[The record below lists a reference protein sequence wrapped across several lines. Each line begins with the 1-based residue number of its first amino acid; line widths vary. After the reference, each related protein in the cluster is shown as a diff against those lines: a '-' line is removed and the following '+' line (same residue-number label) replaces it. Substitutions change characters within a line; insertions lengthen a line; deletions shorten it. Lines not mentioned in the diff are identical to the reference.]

1 MKGPTARSSVN
12 DRFCATTSATSSG
25 HRKALRA
32 ARRNARERMPLS
44 RSAFRASSSAISV
57 FDGTFENRFR
67 LELQGASQTTAGW
80 QHSLVAP
87 NSSPNAILV
96 MMAETVEEISRKPEI
111 RKELQ
116 RASGEKRTEKVK
128 AHGRD
133 RLWFIIHA
141 LVLAGCI
148 AAYVILSWKLIPL
161 PQSALSL
168 FARILRGTALVV
180 IILGIARAIS
190 VYGLGRIE
198 DPSTRF
204 TLQRIL
210 HLVVAIVIAVI
221 AISIIFVNWYAALAA
236 VGVGSIIVGLA
247 IQTPMKS
254 FIAWIYILVRQPYRV
269 GDRIQIGDATGD
281 VIDVGY
287 LDTTLWEFG
296 GKYISGDHPSGRLIK
311 FPNEKVL
318 DELIYNYSW
327 PLFPYI
333 WNEVK
338 FQVAY
343 NADLEFIAKTMQ
355 KITEEEL
362 GREMIER
369 VETYRDLLARTP
381 VDELDVH
388 EHPRVIFRVGENTWL
403 EAIVRYL
410 VAPREA
416 GHVKTR
422 LIKKLLA
429 ALNAAPDKVMFP
441 AGANR

>member
-1 MKGPTARSSVN
+1 MPETETAEELAKKPEVRQELERAGDKKPATKVKV
-12 DRFCATTSATSSG
+12 ATTD
-25 HRKALRA
+25 K
-32 ARRNARERMPLS
+32 
-44 RSAFRASSSAISV
+44 F
-57 FDGTFENRFR
+57 
-67 LELQGASQTTAGW
+67 
-80 QHSLVAP
+80 
-87 NSSPNAILV
+87 
-96 MMAETVEEISRKPEI
+96 
-111 RKELQ
+111 
-116 RASGEKRTEKVK
+116 
-128 AHGRD
+128 
-133 RLWFIIHA
+133 WFFTHA
-141 LVLAGCI
+141 LLLLGCAVLY
-148 AAYVILSWKLIPL
+148 YVIGTKLLPL
-161 PQSALSL
+161 IQSEVDLGRR
-168 FARILRGTALVV
+168 FLRGFALVV
-180 IILGIARAIS
+180 IVLATAKAVRVYAI
-190 VYGLGRIE
+190 GRIE
-198 DPSTRF
+198 DTVTRF
-204 TLQRIL
+204 TLRRIL
-210 HLVVAIVIAVI
+210 LLVAGLLIAVI
-221 AISIIFVNWYAALAA
+221 VISVVFVNWYGALTAL
-236 VGVGSIIVGLA
+236 GIGSIIVGLA
-247 IQTPMKS
+247 VQTPMKS
-254 FIAWIYILVRQPYRV
+254 FIAWIYILVRRPYQV
-269 GDRIQIGDATGD
+269 GDRVKIGDATGD

-296 GKYISGDHPSGRLIK
+296 GQYLSTDHPSGRLIK

-388 EHPRVIFRVGENTWL
+388 EHPRVIFRVADNTWL

-416 GHVKTR
+416 GRVKTR

-429 ALNAAPDKVMFP
+429 ALNAAPEKVMFP
-441 AGANR
+441 AGAAR

>member
-1 MKGPTARSSVN
+1 
-12 DRFCATTSATSSG
+12 
-25 HRKALRA
+25 
-32 ARRNARERMPLS
+32 
-44 RSAFRASSSAISV
+44 
-57 FDGTFENRFR
+57 
-67 LELQGASQTTAGW
+67 
-80 QHSLVAP
+80 
-87 NSSPNAILV
+87 
-96 MMAETVEEISRKPEI
+96 MMAETAEELRKRPEI
-111 RKELQ
+111 RKELE
-116 RASGEKRTEKVK
+116 RTTGETHREKIQPPD
-128 AHGRD
+128 RD
-133 RLWFIIHA
+133 RFWFVAYAVA
-141 LVLAGCI
+141 LAICAVSYFLVSAN
-148 AAYVILSWKLIPL
+148 LIPL
-161 PQSALSL
+161 PQGGLDISK
-168 FARILRGTALVV
+168 RILRGAVLITIVLAAARAMSVY
-180 IILGIARAIS
+180 GIAR
-190 VYGLGRIE
+190 IE
-198 DPSTRF
+198 DASTRF
-204 TLQRIL
+204 TLQRIA
-210 HLVVAIVIAVI
+210 HLVVGLAVALIVV
-221 AISIIFVNWYAALAA
+221 SIVFVNWYGAVAAL
-236 VGVGSIIVGLA
+236 GVGSIIIGLA
-247 IQTPMKS
+247 VQTPMKS
-254 FIAWIYILVRQPYRV
+254 FIAWIYILVRQPFRV
-269 GDRIQIGDATGD
+269 GDRIKIGDATGD

-296 GKYISGDHPSGRLIK
+296 GQYITGDHPSGRLIK

-362 GREMIER
+362 GQEMLKR
-369 VETYRDLLARTP
+369 VETFRDLLARTP

-388 EHPRVIFRVGENTWL
+388 EHPRVIFRVADNTWL

-416 GHVKTR
+416 GRVKSR